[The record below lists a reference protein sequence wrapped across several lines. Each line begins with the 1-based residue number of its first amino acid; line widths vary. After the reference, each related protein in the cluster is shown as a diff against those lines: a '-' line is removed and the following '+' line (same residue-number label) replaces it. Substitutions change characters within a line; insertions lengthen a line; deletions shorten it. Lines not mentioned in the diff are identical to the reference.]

1 MILTSSSILKISFS
15 IILILSYISISK
27 PLFAFWFMVC
37 ISGIILVLLYP
48 YQIYVGF
55 FDQRKHLI
63 IKLLKIL
70 EYYNILDFFA
80 SLYIVFFCVPPKRYH
95 LQLLLIFVLNIIYII
110 GSRWYYYHAI
120 ILHES
125 FSRLQYSCIYLIL
138 LTGILV
144 VYTRFLLNISLMI
157 VPLTIR
163 MDKSLL
169 SPSVLYVF
177 GEDSDDHSVPDK
189 GTQKPPVPSDR
200 KFSLLNINIT
210 RNTYKQ
216 YFSNSNP
223 NYFRNLGLCLGIC
236 TLGAASA
243 AAYYARSQALA
254 AIKQADAA
262 IKQAD
267 AAIKQVDA
275 AIKQNDLSAFQSGLI
290 TKDQYYDRHP
300 EDKR

>member
-1 MILTSSSILKISFS
+1 
-15 IILILSYISISK
+15 
-27 PLFAFWFMVC
+27 
-37 ISGIILVLLYP
+37 
-48 YQIYVGF
+48 
-55 FDQRKHLI
+55 
-63 IKLLKIL
+63 
-70 EYYNILDFFA
+70 
-80 SLYIVFFCVPPKRYH
+80 
-95 LQLLLIFVLNIIYII
+95 
-110 GSRWYYYHAI
+110 
-120 ILHES
+120 
-125 FSRLQYSCIYLIL
+125 
-138 LTGILV
+138 
-144 VYTRFLLNISLMI
+144 
-157 VPLTIR
+157 

-254 AIKQADAA
+254 AIKQADAT
-262 IKQAD
+262 
-267 AAIKQVDA
+267 IKQVDA